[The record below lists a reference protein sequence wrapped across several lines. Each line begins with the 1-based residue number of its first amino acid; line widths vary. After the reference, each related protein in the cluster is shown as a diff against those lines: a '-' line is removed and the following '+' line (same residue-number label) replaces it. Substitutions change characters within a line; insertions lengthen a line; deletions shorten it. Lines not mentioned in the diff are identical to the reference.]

1 MLSGG
6 SIFAREGHRVTPLTQ
21 ALGDQRWEHVHM
33 VLDKV
38 VVEKPSARLS
48 LNDFR
53 RELRKVRDLV
63 MGNYAPL
70 KPSIGIKCRFCGL
83 GTYARVGKDRS
94 ATALVP
100 YRQLTRIQTR
110 ATSIVR
116 NECSGVRELRSR
128 RVVRC
133 SANEILVDAVMIYR
147 CAV

>member
-33 VLDKV
+33 LLDKV
-38 VVEKPSARLS
+38 MVEKPSDRVS

-53 RELRKVRDLV
+53 QELQKVRDLV

-83 GTYARVGKDRS
+83 GTYKHVGRAQVSYSSKPLQAID
-94 ATALVP
+94 P
-100 YRQLTRIQTR
+100 QTN
-110 ATSIVR
+110 VR
-116 NECSGVRELRSR
+116 H
-128 RVVRC
+128 
-133 SANEILVDAVMIYR
+133 VDAMNVLACENCGHVELFDAQR
-147 CAV
+147 TSSWWNQ